1 MKSTNN
7 HSVWLISECSSGLG
21 RELSKA
27 ESTAVGVRDIAN
39 APRFSRARARAT
51 CSIPIFSVPSVSRRH
66 TLKLDSRIAF
76 RAILT

>member
-27 ESTAVGVRDIAN
+27 ESTAVGVRDIAMLQDLV
-39 APRFSRARARAT
+39 ALAHARHVRYQFFRSR
-51 CSIPIFSVPSVSRRH
+51 PSHAGTHLNWTVV
-66 TLKLDSRIAF
+66 
-76 RAILT
+76 